1 MLERP
6 LGYCRRVAAI
16 PSPDG
21 GSVRAA
27 EVIAALSLA
36 TDLGIAVPLEHG
48 LHSTL
53 FAMRLAERLGVDA
66 ETASETYYACL
77 LFYVGCTANA
87 EVAADIFGS
96 DESLTRYATPSRF
109 GSRAEMA
116 AGFLRAVAP
125 PGGTPFVRARQLAH
139 GLPRVAVVF
148 REHLAASCEVA
159 HMLTDRLGLPRAVG
173 ALFSH
178 VAERWDGKG
187 QPGRAKGDE
196 IPLPVRI
203 VHVARD
209 AAFQRMLG
217 GDGFAARVVGERA
230 GRAFDPAVAG
240 VLLDEAAEV
249 LALDATVSAWEATLA
264 CEPRAHLK
272 LEGEA
277 LGRALAAVGDFTDL
291 ASPYLVGHSAGV
303 AELAAGAG
311 ELCRLAPADVTVLRR
326 AGFVHDLGRVAVPVR
341 IWQKQGPLTAD
352 EWERVR
358 LHPYYTE
365 RVLAHSPF
373 LSELARVASSH
384 HERLDGS
391 GYHRGLTA
399 ATLTPPARLLA
410 AADVYHA
417 MIEPRPHRV
426 PLSPERA
433 AETLTEESRAGLF
446 DPDAVAAVLEAA
458 GQKVPRIER
467 PAGLTER
474 EAQVIALLARGSQ
487 TKQIARVLGI
497 SAKTADRHI
506 EHAYRKIGVSTRAAA
521 ALFAMEHGLTTLG
534 ELPIARTGER
544 S

>member
-1 MLERP
+1 VP
-6 LGYCRRVAAI
+6 TS
-16 PSPDG
+16 PSPEG

-53 FAMRLAERLGVDA
+53 FAMRLAERLRVDA
-66 ETASETYYACL
+66 EAASQTYYACL

-87 EVAADIFGS
+87 DVAADIFGA
-96 DESLTRYATPSRF
+96 DESLTRYATPARF

-187 QPGRAKGDE
+187 QPGRAKKDE

-217 GDGFAARVVGERA
+217 GDAFAARVVGERA
-230 GRAFDPAVAG
+230 GHAFDPAVAS
-240 VLLDEAAEV
+240 VLLDEAAEI

-277 LGRALAAVGDFTDL
+277 LDRALAAVGDFTDL
-291 ASPYLVGHSAGV
+291 VSPYLVGHTAGV

-311 ELCRLAPADVTVLRR
+311 ELCRLAPAEVTALRR
-326 AGFVHDLGRVAVPVR
+326 AGLVHDLGRVAVPVR

-373 LSELARVASSH
+373 LAELARVASSH

-399 ATLTPPARLLA
+399 VTLTPPARLLA
-410 AADVYHA
+410 AADAYHA

-458 GQKVPRIER
+458 GQRVPRIER

-487 TKQIARVLGI
+487 TKQIARALGI

-534 ELPIARTGER
+534 ELPIARTGRR